1 MGGHVQGPPLT
12 QLLSLGT
19 RWGEGNPGPRLLPS
33 QPLSGGPGA
42 GQLPLC
48 SEDTPPPRFCVADG
62 LYRQTTP
69 EFRVASS
76 VEQLNTIEVGA
87 QVAEGGGYAAGGPQ
101 SCQGERAGL
110 KGVEAGL
117 GAHSLTHVPTGL
129 GPRPL

>member
-1 MGGHVQGPPLT
+1 MRETLGPACYPH
-12 QLLSLGT
+12 SLCLVGL
-19 RWGEGNPGPRLLPS
+19 GLASCPS
-33 QPLSGGPGA
+33 AQRTP
-42 GQLPLC
+42 
-48 SEDTPPPRFCVADG
+48 PPPRFCVADG